1 MAKSILK
8 GNALRILL
16 ENCNNIDNGNIEVK
30 EDTLNIKYAIN
41 GTGKSTISKAL
52 VLGVLDRIDGK
63 TRIHELIPFK
73 HLSSKNSPPKISG
86 IENLT
91 NIKVFD
97 EKYINEFVFQADELV
112 KGSFEIFVKDENY
125 DKGMQE
131 IDALVEKL
139 KSQLAQ
145 DQEIEGLVR
154 DFNEISDSFGKE
166 TKTGIHASS
175 TLAKAFKGGNKVTN
189 IPEGLE
195 PYKSYIQ
202 HSENYKWLKWQLE
215 GKSYLEISEDCPF
228 CVSDIRQ
235 KKDLIEKVSENYEHK
250 SIENLAKIIATFQR
264 LNAYFSD
271 ETKIKIDDFVKNVDV
286 YSEDQ
291 IFYLRE
297 VKEQIDRLNYK
308 FIKAS
313 KLGFT
318 SLKDVNK
325 VIEGLKAHKIDI
337 HLYIHLNSESTN
349 AKVKIVNDSLD
360 SLIAIA
366 ADLQKVIDKQK
377 NHIQRIV
384 EMNKK
389 SINEFLKNAGYDY
402 EVDLVEHEDGTH
414 KLKLLHKDLT
424 NEISNVKTHLSFGER
439 NAFSLVLFMFDAL
452 KSKSDLIVLDDPI
465 SSFDKNKKYAIL
477 EMLFRKTGSFRD
489 KTVLLLTHDFEPIV
503 DAIYL
508 HRSFFSKIYGS
519 FLENK
524 HGILSEQAIEK
535 PDIKTYLE
543 INHDNFQSSSDSLS
557 KLVYRRRNLEM
568 TSEIDTA
575 EYDFISSLFHRR
587 PAPTNREKAELS
599 VDQFQAGMNAI
610 TKYLPNFSYKEFYDL
625 IMNDL
630 EMKKRYQDA
639 KNNYEK
645 LHIYRIIFDGKK
657 TIVSDVIQKFINE
670 VFHIENNY
678 IYQLNPCKYPVI
690 PQYVIDECD
699 KFVDQLS

>member
-1 MAKSILK
+1 MKEK
-8 GNALRILL
+8 TLRILL
-16 ENCNNIDNGNIEVK
+16 ENCNNIDCGNIEVK
-30 EDTLNIKYAIN
+30 EKTLNIKYAIN

-63 TRIHELIPFK
+63 TRIHELTPFK
-73 HLSSKNSPPKISG
+73 HLSLKDSPPKISG
-86 IENLT
+86 IESLT

-112 KGSFEIFVKDENY
+112 KGSFEIFVKDESY

-145 DQEIEGLVR
+145 DQEIEGLIK

-175 TLAKAFKGGNKVTN
+175 VLAKAFKSGNKVTN

-195 PYKSYIQ
+195 LYKNYIQ
-202 HSENYKWLKWQLE
+202 HPENYKWLKWQLE
-215 GKSYLEISEDCPF
+215 GNSYLQISEDCPF

-250 SIENLAKIIATFQR
+250 SIENLAKIVATFQR

-271 ETKIKIDDFVKNVDV
+271 DTRVKIDEFVKNVDG

-291 IFYLRE
+291 VFYLRQ
-297 VKEQIDRLNYK
+297 VKEQIDRLNDK

-313 KLGFT
+313 KLGFS

-325 VIEGLKAHKIDI
+325 VIEGLKEHKIDI
-337 HLYIHLNSESTN
+337 HLYVHLNSESTN
-349 AKVKIVNDSLD
+349 VKVKIVNDSLD
-360 SLIAIA
+360 SLIVIA
-366 ADLQKVIDKQK
+366 ADLQKVIDRQK
-377 NHIQRIV
+377 IHIQRIV
-384 EMNKK
+384 EHNKK
-389 SINEFLKNAGYDY
+389 SINEFLKNAGYGY
-402 EVDLVEHEDGTH
+402 EVDLIEQQDGSH
-414 KLKLLHKDLT
+414 KLKLLHKDMT

-452 KSKSDLIVLDDPI
+452 KSKSDLIILDDPI
-465 SSFDKNKKYAIL
+465 SSFDKNKKFAIL
-477 EMLFRKTGSFRD
+477 EMLFRKAESFRNQ
-489 KTVLLLTHDFEPIV
+489 TVLLLTHDFEPVV
-503 DAIYL
+503 DAVYL
-508 HRSFFSKIYGS
+508 HREFFSKIYAS

-524 HGILSEQAIEK
+524 HGVLAEKEIERS
-535 PDIKTYLE
+535 DIKTYLE
-543 INHDNFQSSSDSLS
+543 INVDNFQLSTDSLS
-557 KLVYRRRNLEM
+557 KLVYRRKHLEM
-568 TSEIDTA
+568 TGEIETA
-575 EYDFISSLFHRR
+575 EYNFISSLFHRR
-587 PAPTNREKAELS
+587 NVPTNKAKVELNA
-599 VDQFQAGMNAI
+599 DQIKAGTDAI
-610 TKYLPNFSYKEFYDL
+610 AEYLPDFSYSAFYDL
-625 IMNDL
+625 IINDL
-630 EMKKRYQDA
+630 EMKKLYQDA

-645 LHIYRIIFDGKK
+645 LHIYRIIFDGQK

-678 IYQLNPCKYPVI
+678 IYQLNPSKYPVI

-699 KFVDQLS
+699 KFIEQLV

>member
-1 MAKSILK
+1 MK
-8 GNALRILL
+8 GNALKIVL
-16 ENCNNIDNGNIEVK
+16 ENCNNIDYGNIEVK
-30 EDTLNIKYAIN
+30 EGALNIKYAIN
-41 GTGKSTISKAL
+41 GTGKSTISRAL
-52 VLGVLDRIDGK
+52 VLALSDRIDGK
-63 TRIHELIPFK
+63 TRIHELTPFK
-73 HLSSKNSPPKISG
+73 QILSKNSLPKISG
-86 IENLT
+86 IEGLT

-131 IDALVEKL
+131 IDVLVEKL

-145 DQEIEGLVR
+145 DQEIEGLIR

-235 KKDLIEKVSENYEHK
+235 KKDLIGKVSENYEHK

-271 ETKIKIDDFVKNVDV
+271 ETRIKIDEFVKNVDG

-291 IFYLRE
+291 VFYLRE
-297 VKEQIDRLNYK
+297 VKEQIDRLNDK

-313 KLGFT
+313 KLGFS

-325 VIEGLKAHKIDI
+325 VIEGLKVHKIDI

-349 AKVKIVNDSLD
+349 VKVKIVNDSLD

-366 ADLQKVIDKQK
+366 ADLQKVVDRQK
-377 NHIQRIV
+377 IHIQRIV
-384 EMNKK
+384 EQNKK
-389 SINEFLKNAGYDY
+389 SINEFLKNAGYSY
-402 EVDLVEHEDGTH
+402 AVDLIEQEDGSH
-414 KLKLLHKDLT
+414 KLKLLHQDLT
-424 NEISNVKTHLSFGER
+424 NEVSNVKTHLSFGER

-452 KSKSDLIVLDDPI
+452 KSKANLIILDDPI
-465 SSFDKNKKYAIL
+465 SSFDKNKKFAIL

-489 KTVLLLTHDFEPIV
+489 KTVLLLTHDFEPVV

-524 HGILSEQAIEK
+524 HGILTEQVIEST
-535 PDIKTYLE
+535 DIQTYLE
-543 INHDNFQSSSDSLS
+543 INQHNFESSSDSLS
-557 KLVYRRRNLEM
+557 KLVYRRRYLEM
-568 TSEIDTA
+568 VSKMDTP
-575 EYDFISSLFHRR
+575 ESDLISSLFHRR
-587 PAPTNREKAELS
+587 PAPTNKAKVELS
-599 VDQFQAGMNAI
+599 ADQLKVGVDAI
-610 TKYLPNFSYKEFYDL
+610 TKYLPNFSYSEFYSL

-670 VFHIENNY
+670 VFHIENNH

-699 KFVDQLS
+699 KFVEQLV